1 LWYFWACGDTAIVMK
16 KVINILLG
24 RLETQAGAVATGKVA
39 LAKEKEEST
48 QFYKWWQ
55 DEVAITKQLK
65 KDVADLEGRVF
76 DLTGSIEAAG
86 LTVEEKPNEVS

>member
-1 LWYFWACGDTAIVMK
+1 MK
-16 KVINILLG
+16 KVINTLLDK
-24 RLETQAGAVATGKVA
+24 LAEQAGEVATCKVA
-39 LAKEKEEST
+39 LAKEKEESA

-65 KDVADLEGRVF
+65 DAVGDLEARVF

-86 LTVEEKPNEVS
+86 LTVEEKPNEVSG